1 MFALLIGAV
10 RLLAF
15 AQLATALPSI
25 ALETR
30 WANESTPVV
39 NLGYAQYQGT
49 YDPDTDISC
58 FFGIRYAQA
67 PTGEYFAFVDL
78 LLVGVLMLT
87 PGNLRWQAP
96 QTPTTTAGIQ
106 QATAQPNEC
115 YQAPTGNATTSPYS
129 LASALQKRAILQDE
143 DCLFLNIYTPG
154 KISSAANRPV
164 VVWIHGGGY
173 IAGAANTF
181 TGQDIIKES
190 DYGVV
195 TVIIQYRLGLFGFL
209 AGSEVKANGALNAGL
224 LDQNFALQWVQDHIV
239 SFGGDP
245 TRVTIWGQSAGAGS
259 VMQHIVAHGG
269 QTDPPLFRAAITSS
283 TFLPLQYYYND
294 TIPEKLFNE
303 TVAQA
308 NCSSASDLLAC
319 LRAADVSALEV
330 ANMNLNL
337 GQFFGTYAFVPV
349 VDGTF
354 IVERPTVTLE
364 KRRVNGEM
372 LLAMTN
378 SYEGYSFVNEAMP
391 PTNLTDYVVQLFP
404 TIADIAVQA
413 IVQQYM
419 DDTTLTNTSARAIAV
434 MGESIFICPS
444 YPLMEAF
451 GVNAYKGEFAIPPAH
466 HGQDL
471 QYYFP
476 TANPPAFNNSQ
487 LITSISQSFTSIIRF
502 LNPNDKPF
510 YDLKPAWAAWQ
521 NGSTEMLFNV
531 TVAGKPDIH
540 TIQTDPALLERCA
553 LWQSISSQTNQ

>member
-1 MFALLIGAV
+1 MLALLIGAL

-15 AQLATALPSI
+15 ARLATALPST
-25 ALETR
+25 ALKQR

-49 YDPDTDISC
+49 YDPDTNISY
-58 FFGIRYAQA
+58 FFGIRYAEA
-67 PTGEYFAFVDL
+67 PTGD
-78 LLVGVLMLT
+78 
-87 PGNLRWQAP
+87 LRWQAP

-115 YQAPTGNATTSPYS
+115 YQAPTGNATTSPYRTS
-129 LASALQKRAILQDE
+129 TLQARAISQDE

-154 KISSAANRPV
+154 QIPSGANLPV

-209 AGSEVKANGALNAGL
+209 AGSEVKANGALNVGL
-224 LDQNFALQWVQDHIV
+224 LDQNFALQWVQEHIT

-259 VMQHIVAHGG
+259 VIQHVVAHGG
-269 QTDPPLFRAAITSS
+269 QTEPPLFRAAITSS

-294 TIPEKLFNE
+294 TIPETLFNQ

-308 NCSSASDLLAC
+308 NCASAPDALAC
-319 LRAADVSALEV
+319 LRAADVFALEM
-330 ANMNLNL
+330 ANMNLDL
-337 GQFFGTYAFVPV
+337 GEFFGTYAFVPV

-372 LLAMTN
+372 LLAVTN
-378 SYEGYSFVNEAMP
+378 SYEGYNFVNSAVP
-391 PTNLTDYVVQLFP
+391 PTNLTDYVTQLFP
-404 TIADIAVQA
+404 TIDDTTVQA
-413 IVQQYM
+413 IVEQYM
-419 DDTTLTNTSARAIAV
+419 DDATLTNTSARAIAV

-444 YPLMEAF
+444 YLLMEAF
-451 GVNAYKGEFAIPPAH
+451 GVNAYKGAFAIPPAH

-476 TANPPAFNNSQ
+476 TYAILPPFNNSQ
-487 LITSISQSFTSIIRF
+487 LITSFSQSFTSIIRF
-502 LNPNDKPF
+502 LNPNDKSF

-521 NGSTEMLFNV
+521 DGSTEMLFNV
-531 TVAGKPDIH
+531 TAAGEPVIH